1 MALCYVKRFW
11 VRRKTLRF
19 LKKGDKKKENPDKQ
33 VKPHPDLKVISGSEI
48 SGKRQQRPVP
58 QTTPQQRAPQQNI
71 TLPDIKYK
79 IAVASGKGG
88 VGKSTVATNL
98 AISLA
103 QAGAKVGLMDADAYG
118 PSIPTMMGI
127 QENPKTSPERKLI
140 PLVRHDIKL
149 MSIGFMVPE
158 EQAMIWRGPMLH
170 SAIRQFLSDVDWGEL
185 DYLIIDLPPG
195 TGDVAL
201 TLSQAIPLTGAVIVT
216 TPQDVALADVRRG
229 VAMFERLGVPILGV
243 IENMSY
249 FRCPHCN
256 EKTEIFKADG
266 GKKTSERFGVSFLGE
281 IPLDAEVCTAGDLGV
296 PIVAGHPD
304 SHQAETFSDVAAA
317 LDQVLKESGDE
328 DELTIL

>member
-1 MALCYVKRFW
+1 M
-11 VRRKTLRF
+11 RF
-19 LKKGDKKKENPDKQ
+19 LKKGDKKKEKTDKQ
-33 VKPHPDLKVISGSEI
+33 TKPHPDLKVISGSEI
-48 SGKRQQRPVP
+48 SGKRQQKPAQ
-58 QTTPQQRAPQQNI
+58 QTTSQQQAPQQNI

-103 QAGAKVGLMDADAYG
+103 RVGAKVGLMDADAYG

-201 TLSQAIPLTGAVIVT
+201 TLSQAIPLTGSVIVT

-229 VAMFERLGVPILGV
+229 VAMFERLGVPILGI

-256 EKTEIFKADG
+256 EKTEIFKAHG
-266 GKKTSERFGVSFLGE
+266 GKKTSERYGVAFLGE

-304 SHQAETFSDVAAA
+304 SHQAEAFGVVASM
-317 LDQVLKESGDE
+317 LEQVLAESGDE

>member
-1 MALCYVKRFW
+1 M
-11 VRRKTLRF
+11 RF
-19 LKKGDKKKENPDKQ
+19 LKKGDGKKPKSESGSEAKG
-33 VKPHPDLKVISGSEI
+33 HPDLKVISGSQI
-48 SGKRQQRPVP
+48 SGRQ
-58 QTTPQQRAPQQNI
+58 PQQQAPPQQQQPQQQNI
-71 TLPDIKYK
+71 TLPNIKYK

-103 QAGAKVGLMDADAYG
+103 NAGGAVGLMDADAYG

-127 QENPKTSPERKLI
+127 QEQPKVSPERKLV
-140 PLVRHDIKL
+140 PLVRHNIKL

-170 SAIRQFLSDVDWGEL
+170 SSIRQLLSDVEWGEL

-201 TLSQAIPLTGAVIVT
+201 SLTQAIPLTGALIVT

-229 VAMFERLGVPILGV
+229 VAMFERLGVPILGI

-249 FRCPHCN
+249 FLCPHCN
-256 EKTEIFKADG
+256 EKTEIFRKDG
-266 GKKTSERFGVSFLGE
+266 GKNMSERFGVEFLGQ
-281 IPLDAEVCTAGDLGV
+281 IPLDAEVCTAGDIGV
-296 PIVAGHPD
+296 PIVAGHPE
-304 SHQAETFSDVAAA
+304 SPQSEAFGAVAQELET
-317 LDQVLKESGDE
+317 VLEETGDE

>member
-1 MALCYVKRFW
+1 M
-11 VRRKTLRF
+11 RF
-19 LKKGDKKKENPDKQ
+19 LKKGDNQKDKTEQ
-33 VKPHPDLKVISGSEI
+33 KSKSHPDLKVISGSEI
-48 SGKRQQRPVP
+48 SGKSKKQPSTQQA
-58 QTTPQQRAPQQNI
+58 PQQQVPQQNI
-71 TLPDIKYK
+71 TLPNIQYK

-103 QAGAKVGLMDADAYG
+103 HSGAAVGLMDADAYG

-170 SAIRQFLSDVDWGEL
+170 SAIRQFLSDVDWGDL

-201 TLSQAIPLTGAVIVT
+201 TLSQAIPLTGTVIVT

-229 VAMFERLGVPILGV
+229 VAMFERLGVPILGI
-243 IENMSY
+243 IENMS
-249 FRCPHCN
+249 FFLCPHCN
-256 EKTEIFKADG
+256 ERTEIFKAEG
-266 GKKTSERFGVSFLGE
+266 GKKTSERFSVPFLGE
-281 IPLDAEVCTAGDLGV
+281 IPLDSEVCIAGDLGV

-304 SHQAETFSDVAAA
+304 SPQAVAFGSVASALEETLMDSDV
-317 LDQVLKESGDE
+317 E

>member
-1 MALCYVKRFW
+1 M
-11 VRRKTLRF
+11 RF
-19 LKKGDKKKENPDKQ
+19 LKKGEKKQPDPPSGAATKA
-33 VKPHPDLKVISGSEI
+33 HPDLKVITGSEI
-48 SGKRQQRPVP
+48 SGRQPRQPTP
-58 QTTPQQRAPQQNI
+58 PQQQQQQNI
-71 TLPDIKYK
+71 TLPNIKYK

-103 QAGAKVGLMDADAYG
+103 NTGATVGLLDADAYG

-127 QENPKTSPERKLI
+127 QEQPKTSPERKIL

-170 SAIRQFLSDVDWGEL
+170 GAIRQLLGDVDWGEL

-201 TLSQAIPLTGAVIVT
+201 SLTQALPLTGALIVT

-249 FRCPHCN
+249 FLCPHCN
-256 EKTEIFKADG
+256 EKTEIFRADG
-266 GKKTSERFGVSFLGE
+266 GKNTSERFGVAFLGQ
-281 IPLDAEVCTAGDLGV
+281 IPLDAEVCTAGDIGV
-296 PIVAGHPD
+296 PIVAGHPE
-304 SHQAETFSDVAAA
+304 SPQSEAFGAVAAELEA
-317 LDQVLKESGDE
+317 VLAESGEE

>member
-1 MALCYVKRFW
+1 MKF
-11 VRRKTLRF
+11 F
-19 LKKGDKKKENPDKQ
+19 KKGDKNTEETKPTA
-33 VKPHPDLKVISGSEI
+33 KPHPELQVISGSEI
-48 SGKRQQRPVP
+48 SGKRPQQ
-58 QTTPQQRAPQQNI
+58 QTPQQQAPQQNI
-71 TLPDIKYK
+71 TLPNIKYK

-103 QAGAKVGLMDADAYG
+103 KNGAAVGLMDADAYG

-127 QENPKTSPERKLI
+127 QEKPETSPERKLI

-158 EQAMIWRGPMLH
+158 QQAMIWRGPMLH
-170 SAIRQFLSDVDWGEL
+170 SAIRQFLTDVAWGDL

-201 TLSQAIPLTGAVIVT
+201 TLTQAIPLTGTVIVT

-229 VAMFERLGVPILGV
+229 VAMFERLGVPILGI

-249 FRCPHCN
+249 FLCPHCN
-256 EKTEIFKADG
+256 EKTEIFRADG
-266 GKKTSERFGVSFLGE
+266 GKNTSERFGVAFLGE

-296 PIVAGHPD
+296 PIVAGNPD
-304 SHQAETFSDVAAA
+304 SPQSAAFGAVATE
-317 LDQVLKESGDE
+317 LEKVVLEAGEE

>member
-1 MALCYVKRFW
+1 M
-11 VRRKTLRF
+11 RF
-19 LKKGDKKKENPDKQ
+19 LKKGEKKKPEPPSAPTAKG
-33 VKPHPDLKVISGSEI
+33 HPELKVISGSQI
-48 SGKRQQRPVP
+48 SGRQGQQPKPQQQQPSPQP
-58 QTTPQQRAPQQNI
+58 QTQQQNI
-71 TLPDIKYK
+71 TLPNIKYK
-79 IAVASGKGG
+79 VAVASGKGG
-88 VGKSTVATNL
+88 VGKSTVATNM

-103 QAGAKVGLMDADAYG
+103 NAGAKVGLMDADAYG

-127 QENPKTSPERKLI
+127 QERPRTSPERKLV
-140 PLVRHDIKL
+140 PLVRHNIKL

-201 TLSQAIPLTGAVIVT
+201 TLTQAIPLTGAVIVT

-249 FRCPHCN
+249 FICPHCN
-256 EKTEIFKADG
+256 EKTEIFSANG
-266 GKKTSERFGVSFLGE
+266 GKNTSEQFGVAFLGQ

-296 PIVAGHPD
+296 PIVAGNPE
-304 SHQAETFSDVAAA
+304 SPQSGAFSDAAKE
-317 LDQVLKESGDE
+317 LVTVLEKSDAE

>member
-1 MALCYVKRFW
+1 M
-11 VRRKTLRF
+11 RF
-19 LKKGDKKKENPDKQ
+19 LKKGDDKKPKSEAGEATKG
-33 VKPHPDLKVISGSEI
+33 HPDLKVISGSQI
-48 SGKRQQRPVP
+48 SGQRP
-58 QTTPQQRAPQQNI
+58 QQPQQPTQPQQQPQQNI
-71 TLPDIKYK
+71 TLPNIKYK

-103 QAGAKVGLMDADAYG
+103 NAGAAIGLMDADAYG

-127 QENPKTSPERKLI
+127 QEQPKVSPARKLI
-140 PLVRHDIKL
+140 PLVRHNIKL

-170 SAIRQFLSDVDWGEL
+170 SSIRQLLSDVEWGEL

-201 TLSQAIPLTGAVIVT
+201 SLTQAIPLTGSLIVT

-229 VAMFERLGVPILGV
+229 VAMFERLGVPILGI

-249 FRCPHCN
+249 FLCPHCN
-256 EKTEIFKADG
+256 EKTEIFRKDG
-266 GKKTSERFGVSFLGE
+266 GKNTSERFGVAFLGQ
-281 IPLDAEVCTAGDLGV
+281 IPLDAEVCTAGDIGV
-296 PIVAGHPD
+296 PIVAGHPE
-304 SHQAETFSDVAAA
+304 SPQSEAFGAVAQELESVLEESSD
-317 LDQVLKESGDE
+317 D

>member
-1 MALCYVKRFW
+1 M
-11 VRRKTLRF
+11 RF
-19 LKKGDKKKENPDKQ
+19 LKKGEKKKPQAPSDAATKG
-33 VKPHPDLKVISGSEI
+33 HPDLKVITGSQI
-48 SGKRQQRPVP
+48 SGQQAQRPTP
-58 QTTPQQRAPQQNI
+58 PQQQPQQQQQNI
-71 TLPDIKYK
+71 TLPNIKYK

-103 QAGAKVGLMDADAYG
+103 NAGAAVGLMDADAYG

-127 QENPKTSPERKLI
+127 QEQPRTTPERKLM
-140 PLVRHDIKL
+140 PLVRHNIKL

-201 TLSQAIPLTGAVIVT
+201 SLTQAIPLTGALIVT

-229 VAMFERLGVPILGV
+229 VAMFERLGVPILGI

-249 FRCPHCN
+249 FLCPHCN
-256 EKTEIFKADG
+256 EKTEIFRADG
-266 GKKTSERFGVSFLGE
+266 GKNTSERFGVAFLGQ
-281 IPLDAEVCTAGDLGV
+281 IPLDAEVCTAGDIGV
-296 PIVAGHPD
+296 PIVAGHPE
-304 SHQAETFSDVAAA
+304 SPQSEAFGAVAAELA
-317 LDQVLKESGDE
+317 TVLEESDEE

>member
-1 MALCYVKRFW
+1 M
-11 VRRKTLRF
+11 RF
-19 LKKGDKKKENPDKQ
+19 LKKGDDKKTKSEAGQATKG
-33 VKPHPDLKVISGSEI
+33 HPDLKVISGSQI
-48 SGKRQQRPVP
+48 SGQQ
-58 QTTPQQRAPQQNI
+58 PQQQPPPQQQQPQQQNI
-71 TLPDIKYK
+71 TLPNIKYK

-103 QAGAKVGLMDADAYG
+103 NAGGAVGLMDADAYG

-127 QENPKTSPERKLI
+127 QEQPKVSPARKLI
-140 PLVRHDIKL
+140 PLVRHNIKL

-170 SAIRQFLSDVDWGEL
+170 SSIRQLLSDVEWGEL

-201 TLSQAIPLTGAVIVT
+201 SLTQAIPLTGALIVT

-229 VAMFERLGVPILGV
+229 VAMFERLGVPILGI

-249 FRCPHCN
+249 FLCPHCN
-256 EKTEIFKADG
+256 EKTEIFRKDG
-266 GKKTSERFGVSFLGE
+266 GKNTSEQFGVAFLGQ
-281 IPLDAEVCTAGDLGV
+281 IPLDAEVCTAGDIGV
-296 PIVAGHPD
+296 PIVAGHPE
-304 SHQAETFSDVAAA
+304 SPQSGAFGEVAQELESVLEESD
-317 LDQVLKESGDE
+317 DD

>member
-1 MALCYVKRFW
+1 M
-11 VRRKTLRF
+11 RF
-19 LKKGDKKKENPDKQ
+19 LKKGDDKKPKSQPESETKG
-33 VKPHPDLKVISGSEI
+33 HPDLKVISGSQI
-48 SGKRQQRPVP
+48 SGRQ
-58 QTTPQQRAPQQNI
+58 PQQQPPPQQQQPQPQQQNI
-71 TLPDIKYK
+71 TLPNIKYK

-103 QAGAKVGLMDADAYG
+103 NAGGTVGLMDADAYG
-118 PSIPTMMGI
+118 PSIPTMMGV
-127 QENPKTSPERKLI
+127 QEQPKVSPERKLI
-140 PLVRHDIKL
+140 PLVRHNIKL

-170 SAIRQFLSDVDWGEL
+170 SSIRQLLSDVEWGEL

-201 TLSQAIPLTGAVIVT
+201 SLTQAIPLTGALIVT

-229 VAMFERLGVPILGV
+229 VAMFERLGVPILGI

-249 FRCPHCN
+249 FLCPHCN
-256 EKTEIFKADG
+256 EKTEIFRKDG
-266 GKKTSERFGVSFLGE
+266 GKNTSERFGVAFLGQ
-281 IPLDAEVCTAGDLGV
+281 IPLDAEVCTAGDIGV
-296 PIVAGHPD
+296 PIVAGHPESPQSD
-304 SHQAETFSDVAAA
+304 AFGTVAQELET
-317 LDQVLKESGDE
+317 VLEESGDD

>member
-1 MALCYVKRFW
+1 MRFF
-11 VRRKTLRF
+11 RKGEQNKPKPKPNAAT
-19 LKKGDKKKENPDKQ
+19 KE
-33 VKPHPDLKVISGSEI
+33 HPELQVISGAQI
-48 SGKRQQRPVP
+48 SSRQ
-58 QTTPQQRAPQQNI
+58 PQQPLPQQQPQQQNI
-71 TLPDIKYK
+71 TLPNVRYK

-98 AISLA
+98 AIALA
-103 QAGAKVGLMDADAYG
+103 NAGATVGLMDADAYG

-127 QENPKTSPERKLI
+127 QDRPQTSAERKLV

-201 TLSQAIPLTGAVIVT
+201 SLTQAIPLTGAVIVT

-229 VAMFERLGVPILGV
+229 VAMFERLGVPILGI

-249 FRCPHCN
+249 FLCPYCD
-256 EKTEIFKADG
+256 EKTEIFRAEG
-266 GKKTSERFGVSFLGE
+266 GRNMSERFGVALLGQ
-281 IPLDAEVCTAGDLGV
+281 IPLDAEVCTAGDIGV
-296 PIVAGHPD
+296 PIVAGHPE
-304 SHQAETFSDVAAA
+304 SPQSEAFGTVAKELET
-317 LDQVLKESGDE
+317 VLEESVEE

>member
-1 MALCYVKRFW
+1 M
-11 VRRKTLRF
+11 RF
-19 LKKGDKKKENPDKQ
+19 LKKGEKE
-33 VKPHPDLKVISGSEI
+33 KPKPQPSSETKEHPDLQVISGSQI
-48 SGKRQQRPVP
+48 SGRQ
-58 QTTPQQRAPQQNI
+58 PQQQSPPQQPQQQQQNI
-71 TLPDIKYK
+71 TLPNIKYK

-103 QAGAKVGLMDADAYG
+103 NAGSAVGLLDADAYG

-127 QENPKTSPERKLI
+127 QEQPKTSPERKII

-170 SAIRQFLSDVDWGEL
+170 GAIRQLLGDVDWGEL

-201 TLSQAIPLTGAVIVT
+201 SLTQALPLTGALIVT

-249 FRCPHCN
+249 FLCPHCN
-256 EKTEIFKADG
+256 EKTEIFRADG
-266 GKKTSERFGVSFLGE
+266 GKNTSERFGVAFLGQ
-281 IPLDAEVCTAGDLGV
+281 IPLDAEVCTAGDIGV
-296 PIVAGHPD
+296 PIVAGHPE
-304 SHQAETFSDVAAA
+304 SPQSEAFGEVAKELEIV
-317 LDQVLKESGDE
+317 LDESGEE

>member
-1 MALCYVKRFW
+1 M
-11 VRRKTLRF
+11 RF
-19 LKKGDKKKENPDKQ
+19 LKKGDDKKGDDK
-33 VKPHPDLKVISGSEI
+33 KPKSQPESEPKGHPDLKVISGSQI
-48 SGKRQQRPVP
+48 SGRQ
-58 QTTPQQRAPQQNI
+58 PQQQPPPQQQQPQPQQQNI
-71 TLPDIKYK
+71 TLPNIKYK

-103 QAGAKVGLMDADAYG
+103 NAGGTVGLMDADAYG
-118 PSIPTMMGI
+118 PSIPTMMGV
-127 QENPKTSPERKLI
+127 QEQPKVSPERKLI
-140 PLVRHDIKL
+140 PLVRHNIKL

-170 SAIRQFLSDVDWGEL
+170 SSIRQLLSDVEWGEL

-201 TLSQAIPLTGAVIVT
+201 SLTQAIPLTGSLIVT

-229 VAMFERLGVPILGV
+229 VAMFERLGVPILGI

-249 FRCPHCN
+249 FLCPHCN
-256 EKTEIFKADG
+256 EKTEIFRKDG
-266 GKKTSERFGVSFLGE
+266 GRNTSERFGVAFLGQ

-296 PIVAGHPD
+296 PIVAGHPE
-304 SHQAETFSDVAAA
+304 SPQSEAFGTVAQELETVLAESD
-317 LDQVLKESGDE
+317 DD

>member
-1 MALCYVKRFW
+1 M
-11 VRRKTLRF
+11 RF
-19 LKKGDKKKENPDKQ
+19 LKKGDEKKEKTDKQ

-48 SGKRQQRPVP
+48 SGKRQQRPAQ
-58 QTTPQQRAPQQNI
+58 QTTPQQQAPQQNI
-71 TLPDIKYK
+71 TLPNIKYK

-103 QAGAKVGLMDADAYG
+103 QVGAKVGLMDADAYG

-201 TLSQAIPLTGAVIVT
+201 TLSQAIPLTGSVIVT

-229 VAMFERLGVPILGV
+229 VAMFERLGVPILGI

-266 GKKTSERFGVSFLGE
+266 GKKTSERFGVAFLGE

-304 SHQAETFSDVAAA
+304 SHQAGAFGDVASM

>member
-1 MALCYVKRFW
+1 M
-11 VRRKTLRF
+11 RF
-19 LKKGDKKKENPDKQ
+19 LKKGDEKKAKTDTPN
-33 VKPHPDLKVISGSEI
+33 KPHPELKVISGDEI
-48 SGKRQQRPVP
+48 SGGKPRA
-58 QTTPQQRAPQQNI
+58 QTTQQPPPQQPQQNI
-71 TLPDIKYK
+71 TLPNIKYK
-79 IAVASGKGG
+79 IAIASGKGG

-103 QAGAKVGLMDADAYG
+103 QSGAVVGLMDADAYG

-201 TLSQAIPLTGAVIVT
+201 TLTQAIPLTGAVIVT

-249 FRCPHCN
+249 FLCPHCS
-256 EKTEIFKADG
+256 EKTEIFKSEG
-266 GKKTSERFGVSFLGE
+266 GKNTSERLGVAFLGE

-296 PIVAGHPD
+296 PIVAGHPE
-304 SHQAETFSDVAAA
+304 SPQSAAFGAAA
-317 LDQVLKESGDE
+317 TELDKVLLESGDD

>member
-1 MALCYVKRFW
+1 M
-11 VRRKTLRF
+11 RF
-19 LKKGDKKKENPDKQ
+19 LKKGDDKKP
-33 VKPHPDLKVISGSEI
+33 KPKSDTPTKGHPDLKVISGSQI
-48 SGKRQQRPVP
+48 SGRQ
-58 QTTPQQRAPQQNI
+58 PQQQPPPQQQQPQNI
-71 TLPDIKYK
+71 TLPNIKYK

-103 QAGAKVGLMDADAYG
+103 NAGSTVGLMDADAYG

-127 QENPKTSPERKLI
+127 QEQPKVSPERKLI
-140 PLVRHDIKL
+140 PLVRHNIKL

-170 SAIRQFLSDVDWGEL
+170 SSIRQLLSDVEWGDL

-201 TLSQAIPLTGAVIVT
+201 SLTQALPLTGALIVT

-229 VAMFERLGVPILGV
+229 VAMFERLGVPILGI

-249 FRCPHCN
+249 FLCPHCN
-256 EKTEIFKADG
+256 EKTEIFRRDG
-266 GKKTSERFGVSFLGE
+266 GKNMSERFSVAFLGQ

-296 PIVAGHPD
+296 PIVAADPE
-304 SHQAETFSDVAAA
+304 SPQSEAFSTVAQELAS
-317 LDQVLKESGDE
+317 VLAESGDE

>member
-1 MALCYVKRFW
+1 M
-11 VRRKTLRF
+11 RF
-19 LKKGDKKKENPDKQ
+19 LKKGDAKKPKSESEQATKG
-33 VKPHPDLKVISGSEI
+33 HPDLKVISGSQI
-48 SGKRQQRPVP
+48 SGQQPQQPTARQQQP
-58 QTTPQQRAPQQNI
+58 QQQNI
-71 TLPDIKYK
+71 TLPNIKYK

-103 QAGAKVGLMDADAYG
+103 NAGATVGLMDADAYG

-127 QENPKTSPERKLI
+127 QEQPKVSPERKLI
-140 PLVRHDIKL
+140 PLIRHNIKL

-170 SAIRQFLSDVDWGEL
+170 HSIRQLLGDVEWGEL

-201 TLSQAIPLTGAVIVT
+201 SLTQAIPLTGVLIVT

-229 VAMFERLGVPILGV
+229 VAMFERLSVPILGI

-249 FRCPHCN
+249 FLCPHCN
-256 EKTEIFKADG
+256 EKTEIFRKDG
-266 GKKTSERFGVSFLGE
+266 GRNTSERFGVAFLGQ
-281 IPLDAEVCTAGDLGV
+281 IPLDAEVCTAGDIGV
-296 PIVAGHPD
+296 PIVAGHPE
-304 SHQAETFSDVAAA
+304 SPQSEAFGAVAKELET
-317 LDQVLKESGDE
+317 VLEESGDE

>member
-1 MALCYVKRFW
+1 M
-11 VRRKTLRF
+11 RF
-19 LKKGDKKKENPDKQ
+19 LKKGDEKKEKTGKQ
-33 VKPHPDLKVISGSEI
+33 TKPHPDLKVISGSEI
-48 SGKRQQRPVP
+48 SGKRQQRPA
-58 QTTPQQRAPQQNI
+58 QQASPQQQAPQQNI
-71 TLPDIKYK
+71 TLPNIKYK

-103 QAGAKVGLMDADAYG
+103 QVGAKVGLMDADAYG

-170 SAIRQFLSDVDWGEL
+170 SAIRQFLSDVDWGDL

-201 TLSQAIPLTGAVIVT
+201 TLSQAIPLTGSVIVT

-229 VAMFERLGVPILGV
+229 VAMFERLGVPILGI

-249 FRCPHCN
+249 FQCPHCN
-256 EKTEIFKADG
+256 EKTEIFKAHG
-266 GKKTSERFGVSFLGE
+266 GKKTSERYGVAFLGE

-304 SHQAETFSDVAAA
+304 SHQAGAFSDVASM

>member
-1 MALCYVKRFW
+1 M
-11 VRRKTLRF
+11 RF
-19 LKKGDKKKENPDKQ
+19 LKKGEKKQPDPPSASATKA
-33 VKPHPDLKVISGSEI
+33 HPDLKVVTGSQISG
-48 SGKRQQRPVP
+48 RQPRQPTP
-58 QTTPQQRAPQQNI
+58 PQQQQQQNI
-71 TLPDIKYK
+71 TLPNIKYK

-103 QAGAKVGLMDADAYG
+103 NTGAAVGLLDADAYG

-127 QENPKTSPERKLI
+127 QEQPKTSPERKII

-170 SAIRQFLSDVDWGEL
+170 GAIRQLLGDVDWGEL

-201 TLSQAIPLTGAVIVT
+201 SLTQALPLTGALIVT

-249 FRCPHCN
+249 FLCPHCN
-256 EKTEIFKADG
+256 EKTEIFRSDG
-266 GKKTSERFGVSFLGE
+266 GKNTSERFGVAFLGQ
-281 IPLDAEVCTAGDLGV
+281 IPLDAEVCTAGDIGV
-296 PIVAGHPD
+296 PIVAGHPE
-304 SHQAETFSDVAAA
+304 SPQSGAFGEVASELAA
-317 LDQVLKESGDE
+317 VLEESGEE

>member
-1 MALCYVKRFW
+1 M
-11 VRRKTLRF
+11 RF
-19 LKKGDKKKENPDKQ
+19 LKKGDEKKEKTDKQ
-33 VKPHPDLKVISGSEI
+33 TKPHPDLKVISGSEI
-48 SGKRQQRPVP
+48 SGKRQQRPAQ
-58 QTTPQQRAPQQNI
+58 QTTPQQQAPQQNI

-103 QAGAKVGLMDADAYG
+103 QVGAKVGLMDADAYG

-201 TLSQAIPLTGAVIVT
+201 TLSQAIPLTGSVIVT

-229 VAMFERLGVPILGV
+229 VAMFERLGVPILGI

-266 GKKTSERFGVSFLGE
+266 GKKTSERFGVAFLGE

-304 SHQAETFSDVAAA
+304 SHQAGAFGDVASM

>member
-1 MALCYVKRFW
+1 M
-11 VRRKTLRF
+11 RF
-19 LKKGDKKKENPDKQ
+19 LKKGDDKKPKSQSDTPTKG
-33 VKPHPDLKVISGSEI
+33 HPDLKVISGSQI
-48 SGKRQQRPVP
+48 AGRQ
-58 QTTPQQRAPQQNI
+58 PQQQPSPPQQQPQNI
-71 TLPDIKYK
+71 TLPNIKYK

-103 QAGAKVGLMDADAYG
+103 NAGSTVGLMDADAYG

-127 QENPKTSPERKLI
+127 QEQPKVSPERKLI
-140 PLVRHDIKL
+140 PLVRHNIKL

-170 SAIRQFLSDVDWGEL
+170 SSIRQLLSDVEWGDL

-201 TLSQAIPLTGAVIVT
+201 SLTQALPLTGALIVT

-229 VAMFERLGVPILGV
+229 VAMFERLGVPILGI

-249 FRCPHCN
+249 FLCPHCN
-256 EKTEIFKADG
+256 EKTEIFRRDG
-266 GKKTSERFGVSFLGE
+266 GKNMSERFSVAFLGQ

-296 PIVAGHPD
+296 PIVAADPASPQSEAFGTVAQELA
-304 SHQAETFSDVAAA
+304 SVLAES
-317 LDQVLKESGDE
+317 SDE

>member
-1 MALCYVKRFW
+1 M
-11 VRRKTLRF
+11 RF
-19 LKKGDKKKENPDKQ
+19 LKKGDDKKP
-33 VKPHPDLKVISGSEI
+33 KPEAGQETKAHPDLKVISGSQI
-48 SGKRQQRPVP
+48 SGQRP
-58 QTTPQQRAPQQNI
+58 QQQPQQQQPQQQNI
-71 TLPDIKYK
+71 TLPNIKYK

-103 QAGAKVGLMDADAYG
+103 NAGGAVGLMDADAYG

-127 QENPKTSPERKLI
+127 QEQPKVSPARKLI
-140 PLVRHDIKL
+140 PLVRHNIKL

-170 SAIRQFLSDVDWGEL
+170 SSIRQLLSDVEWGEL

-201 TLSQAIPLTGAVIVT
+201 SLTQAIPLTGSLIVT

-229 VAMFERLGVPILGV
+229 VAMFERLGVPILGI

-249 FRCPHCN
+249 FLCPHCN
-256 EKTEIFKADG
+256 EKTEIFRKDG
-266 GKKTSERFGVSFLGE
+266 GKNTSERFGVAFLGQ
-281 IPLDAEVCTAGDLGV
+281 IPLDAEVCTAGDIGV
-296 PIVAGHPD
+296 PIVAGHPE
-304 SHQAETFSDVAAA
+304 SPQSEAFGEVAQE
-317 LDQVLKESGDE
+317 LESVLEESGDD

>member
-1 MALCYVKRFW
+1 M
-11 VRRKTLRF
+11 RF
-19 LKKGDKKKENPDKQ
+19 LKKGDTKKTKPASTPTAKE
-33 VKPHPDLKVISGSEI
+33 HPELKVISGSQI
-48 SGKRQQRPVP
+48 SGQQGRQPSP
-58 QTTPQQRAPQQNI
+58 QPQQQPQQQNI
-71 TLPDIKYK
+71 TLPNIKHK

-88 VGKSTVATNL
+88 VGKSTVATNI

-103 QAGAKVGLMDADAYG
+103 NAGAKVGLMDADAYG
-118 PSIPTMMGI
+118 PSIPTMMGV
-127 QENPKTSPERKLI
+127 QERPRTSPERKLI
-140 PLVRHDIKL
+140 PLVRHNIKL

-170 SAIRQFLSDVDWGEL
+170 SAIRQFLSDVAWGEL

-201 TLSQAIPLTGAVIVT
+201 TLTQAIPLTGAVVVT

-229 VAMFERLGVPILGV
+229 VAMFERLGVPILGI

-249 FRCPHCN
+249 FLCPHCH
-256 EKTEIFKADG
+256 EKTEIFSANG
-266 GKKTSERFGVSFLGE
+266 GKDTSARFGVPFLGQ

-296 PIVAGHPD
+296 PIVAGNPT
-304 SHQAETFSDVAAA
+304 SPQSEAFGGVADA
-317 LDQVLKESGDE
+317 LGTVLAESGAE

>member
-1 MALCYVKRFW
+1 MKF
-11 VRRKTLRF
+11 F
-19 LKKGDKKKENPDKQ
+19 KKSEEKKPQPKPETAA
-33 VKPHPDLKVISGSEI
+33 KPHPELKVISGAQI
-48 SGKRQQRPVP
+48 SGRKP
-58 QTTPQQRAPQQNI
+58 QPQQQPQPQPQQQPQQQNI
-71 TLPDIKYK
+71 ALPNVRFK
-79 IAVASGKGG
+79 IAVASAKGG

-103 QAGAKVGLMDADAYG
+103 NAGAAVGLMDADAYG

-127 QENPKTSPERKLI
+127 QERPQTSPQRKLV

-170 SAIRQFLSDVDWGEL
+170 SAIRQFLSDVDWGAL

-201 TLSQAIPLTGAVIVT
+201 SLTQAMPLTGAVIVT

-229 VAMFERLGVPILGV
+229 VAMFERLGVPILGI

-249 FRCPHCN
+249 FLCPHCN
-256 EKTEIFKADG
+256 EKTEIFRADG
-266 GKKTSERFGVSFLGE
+266 GKTMSERFGVSLLGQ

-304 SHQAETFSDVAAA
+304 SPQSAAFGTVATK
-317 LDQVLKESGDE
+317 LEEVLQESGE
-328 DELTIL
+328 EEELTIL

>member
-1 MALCYVKRFW
+1 MKF
-11 VRRKTLRF
+11 F
-19 LKKGDKKKENPDKQ
+19 KKGDKDTKKTNPSGKS
-33 VKPHPDLKVISGSEI
+33 HPDLKVISGSEI
-48 SGKRQQRPVP
+48 SGKRNQQQPS
-58 QTTPQQRAPQQNI
+58 QQQTPQQQTPQQNI
-71 TLPDIKYK
+71 TLPNIRYK

-103 QAGAKVGLMDADAYG
+103 QNGAAVGLMDADAYG

-127 QENPKTSPERKLI
+127 KDKPQTTPQRKLI
-140 PLVRHDIKL
+140 PLVRHDVKL

-170 SAIRQFLSDVDWGEL
+170 SAIRQFLTDVEWEEL

-201 TLSQAIPLTGAVIVT
+201 TLSQAIPMTGAVIVT

-249 FRCPHCN
+249 FLCPHCN
-256 EKTEIFKADG
+256 EKTEIFRSDG
-266 GKKTSERFGVSFLGE
+266 GKNMSERFSVSLLGQ
-281 IPLDAEVCTAGDLGV
+281 IPLDAEVCTAGDIGV
-296 PIVAGHPD
+296 PIVAGQPN
-304 SHQAETFSDVAAA
+304 SPQTAAFAAVAAE
-317 LDQVLKESGDE
+317 LDSVLQESGDD
-328 DELTIL
+328 DELKIL

>member
-1 MALCYVKRFW
+1 M
-11 VRRKTLRF
+11 RF
-19 LKKGDKKKENPDKQ
+19 LKKGDAKKP
-33 VKPHPDLKVISGSEI
+33 KPESEQATKGHPDLKVISGSQI
-48 SGKRQQRPVP
+48 SGRQ
-58 QTTPQQRAPQQNI
+58 PQQPTAPPQQQQPQQQNI
-71 TLPDIKYK
+71 TLPNIKYK

-103 QAGAKVGLMDADAYG
+103 NAGGIVGLMDADAYG
-118 PSIPTMMGI
+118 PSIPTMMGV
-127 QENPKTSPERKLI
+127 QEQPKVSPERKLI
-140 PLVRHDIKL
+140 PLVRHNIKL

-170 SAIRQFLSDVDWGEL
+170 SSIRQLLGDVEWGEL

-201 TLSQAIPLTGAVIVT
+201 SLTQAIPLTGALIVT

-229 VAMFERLGVPILGV
+229 VAMFERLGVPILGI

-249 FRCPHCN
+249 FLCPHCN
-256 EKTEIFKADG
+256 EKTEIFRADG
-266 GKKTSERFGVSFLGE
+266 GKNTSERFGVAFLGQ
-281 IPLDAEVCTAGDLGV
+281 IPLDAEVCTAGDIGV
-296 PIVAGHPD
+296 PIVAGHPE
-304 SHQAETFSDVAAA
+304 SPQSEAFGTVAKELAS
-317 LDQVLKESGDE
+317 VLEESSDE

>member
-1 MALCYVKRFW
+1 MKF
-11 VRRKTLRF
+11 F
-19 LKKGDKKKENPDKQ
+19 KKGEKNTEKTDPTA
-33 VKPHPDLKVISGSEI
+33 KPHPELQVISGSEI
-48 SGKRQQRPVP
+48 SGTRTQQPN
-58 QTTPQQRAPQQNI
+58 PQQQTPQQNI
-71 TLPDIKYK
+71 TLPNIKYK
-79 IAVASGKGG
+79 IAIASGKGG

-103 QAGAKVGLMDADAYG
+103 QTGAAVGLMDADAYG

-140 PLVRHDIKL
+140 PLMRHDIKL

-201 TLSQAIPLTGAVIVT
+201 TLTQAIPLTGAVIVT

-229 VAMFERLGVPILGV
+229 VAMFERLGVPILGI

-249 FRCPHCN
+249 FLCPHCN
-256 EKTEIFKADG
+256 EKTEIFRADG
-266 GKKTSERFGVSFLGE
+266 GKNTSERFGVAFLGK

-296 PIVAGHPD
+296 PIVAGQPESPQTAAFGAVATELDTVLQD
-304 SHQAETFSDVAAA
+304 SGED
-317 LDQVLKESGDE
+317 

>member
-1 MALCYVKRFW
+1 MALLCKEFQKRS
-11 VRRKTLRF
+11 KTLKF
-19 LKKGDKKKENPDKQ
+19 FKKGEENKDKDDSTK
-33 VKPHPDLKVISGSEI
+33 KPHPELKVISGSDI
-48 SGKRQQRPVP
+48 SGRPPRQPTAQP
-58 QTTPQQRAPQQNI
+58 QTPQQNI
-71 TLPDIKYK
+71 TLPNIKYK
-79 IAVASGKGG
+79 IAIASGKGG

-103 QAGAKVGLMDADAYG
+103 KDGAAVGLMDADAYG

-127 QENPKTSPERKLI
+127 QDKPQTSGERKLI
-140 PLVRHDIKL
+140 PLVRHEIKL

-201 TLSQAIPLTGAVIVT
+201 TLTQAIPLTGAVIVT

-229 VAMFERLGVPILGV
+229 VAMFERLGVPILGI

-249 FRCPHCN
+249 FLCPHCD
-256 EKTEIFKADG
+256 EKTEIFRADG
-266 GKKTSERFGVSFLGE
+266 GKITSERFGVSFLGE
-281 IPLDAEVCTAGDLGV
+281 IPLDAEVCTAGDIGV
-296 PIVAGHPD
+296 PIVAGHPE
-304 SHQAETFSDVAAA
+304 SPQAAA
-317 LDQVLKESGDE
+317 FGAVATKLEEVLQESGEE

>member
-1 MALCYVKRFW
+1 M
-11 VRRKTLRF
+11 RF
-19 LKKGDKKKENPDKQ
+19 LKKGEKE
-33 VKPHPDLKVISGSEI
+33 KPKPQPSSETKEHPDLQVISGSQI
-48 SGKRQQRPVP
+48 SGRQPQQQRP
-58 QTTPQQRAPQQNI
+58 PQQPQQQQQNI
-71 TLPDIKYK
+71 TLPNIKYK

-103 QAGAKVGLMDADAYG
+103 NAGSTVGLLDADAYG

-127 QENPKTSPERKLI
+127 QEQPKTSPERKII

-170 SAIRQFLSDVDWGEL
+170 GAIRQLLGDVDWGEL

-201 TLSQAIPLTGAVIVT
+201 SLTQALPLTGALIVT

-249 FRCPHCN
+249 FLCPHCN
-256 EKTEIFKADG
+256 EKTEIFRADG
-266 GKKTSERFGVSFLGE
+266 GKNTSERFGVAFLGQ
-281 IPLDAEVCTAGDLGV
+281 IPLDAEVCTAGDIGV
-296 PIVAGHPD
+296 PIVAGHPE
-304 SHQAETFSDVAAA
+304 SPQSEAFGEVAKELEIV
-317 LDQVLKESGDE
+317 LDESGEE